1 MVQPLPITMFPYEQ
15 PSNDLL
21 EDIRA
26 EEGMTAESIQRDVQ
40 TLKEWMQ
47 KQPHLPNITDDRVFE
62 RFLYHCK
69 NSIERTKAKLDAYYT
84 VRAANPDYFHNRDP
98 LDPLIVETT
107 EVMFFCVL
115 PKLTPQGDRVSI
127 LKIFDSD
134 VSKFNPVQ
142 LFKTAFMQLDCHLP
156 EDLCRRHILVYDM
169 KGGSIGHVGTLTI
182 PVVKKF
188 FTSGLVG
195 MPTRYTGFH
204 VVNAPTF
211 AESFISLTKS
221 FLKDK
226 LAKRV
231 HVHSDVA
238 SLHQHIP
245 KEILPEE
252 SGGTY
257 SKTMSQLRDISF
269 GAMKEHREWFQKQE
283 QMVADES
290 KRLGKIHSEDHLEG
304 SFRKINID

>member
-1 MVQPLPITMFPYEQ
+1 MLSQIPTRWRARSFY
-15 PSNDLL
+15 LL
-21 EDIRA
+21 
-26 EEGMTAESIQRDVQ
+26 SISQ
-40 TLKEWMQ
+40 TSFFS
-47 KQPHLPNITDDRVFE
+47 PNLSHRKV
-62 RFLYHCK
+62 L
-69 NSIERTKAKLDAYYT
+69 S
-84 VRAANPDYFHNRDP
+84 
-98 LDPLIVETT
+98 
-107 EVMFFCVL
+107 FFCVL

-231 HVHSDVA
+231 RKLIQCFSK
-238 SLHQHIP
+238 IIN
-245 KEILPEE
+245 EIVL
-252 SGGTY
+252 S
-257 SKTMSQLRDISF
+257 I
-269 GAMKEHREWFQKQE
+269 RE
-283 QMVADES
+283 
-290 KRLGKIHSEDHLEG
+290 
-304 SFRKINID
+304 